1 MGFKHQSGM
10 ADDSSDS
17 EEEGN
22 SLQFKV
28 IVIGDGAVGKTSI
41 VNRFCKDHFSNSY
54 KQTIGLDFFLK
65 RVALPEGTEAAL
77 QVWDIGG
84 QQIGGK
90 MLGNYIYGS
99 HAILLAYDI
108 TNASSFHNL
117 EDWLSVV
124 HGVFQEQE
132 AKPYLGLIG
141 NKMDLNHLREVST
154 DKHKAFAT
162 DHGMSSYFVSAKTG
176 DHVNQCFFRVAADLA
191 GVILT
196 KPELESELQV
206 VNAQVVDYPQNELA
220 QAIPKK
226 EAAPKEAD

>member
-1 MGFKHQSGM
+1 M

-65 RVALPEGTEAAL
+65 RVTLPNEAEVAL

-99 HAILLAYDI
+99 HAVMMAYDI
-108 TNASSFHNL
+108 TNPDSFNNL
-117 EDWLSVV
+117 EDWLEVV
-124 HGVFQEQE
+124 QTVFAEDTQ
-132 AKPYLGLIG
+132 KPYLGLIG
-141 NKMDLNHLREVST
+141 NKMDLNHLRAVST
-154 DKHKAFAT
+154 DKHKNFCT
-162 DHGMSSYFVSAKTG
+162 DHGMSSFFVSAKTG
-176 DHVNQCFFRVAADLA
+176 DHVNQCFFRMAADLA
-191 GVILT
+191 GVVLT
-196 KPELESELQV
+196 KPELEAELKIV
-206 VNAQVVDYPQNELA
+206 GAEVVDYPQNELA
-220 QAIPKK
+220 AQIPAKGAQA
-226 EAAPKEAD
+226 EEDGDCVLQ